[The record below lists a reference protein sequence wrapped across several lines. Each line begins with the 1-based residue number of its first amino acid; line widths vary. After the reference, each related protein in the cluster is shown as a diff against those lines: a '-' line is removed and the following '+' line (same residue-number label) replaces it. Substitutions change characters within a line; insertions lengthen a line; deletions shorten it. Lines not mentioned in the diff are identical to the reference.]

1 MIKHHLLASILLRN
15 YFLLGMV
22 IILVFVVPIFPSKI
36 IDHLFDVFFTLI
48 YLSATL
54 TVEKYRKSFI
64 SIAVILMAL
73 LWISSPEKLPVLDV
87 ISKFLAI
94 LFFCLVVVSFIRMIS
109 RSKEV
114 NAKVILESI
123 NGYLLMG
130 LMFALLVALVMY
142 YNPESFSFPQGI
154 HDGNIP
160 QATFSNYMY
169 FTLVTMSTL
178 GYGDVLPTTPAA
190 RSLATFISISGQLY
204 IAIIIAM
211 LVGKF
216 ASQKK

>member
-1 MIKHHLLASILLRN
+1 MMKHHLLTSILLRN
-15 YFLLGMV
+15 YFLLSMV
-22 IILVFVVPIFPSKI
+22 IILVFLVPIFPAKVT
-36 IDHLFDVFFTLI
+36 DHLFDLFFTLI
-48 YLSATL
+48 YFSATL
-54 TVEKYRKSFI
+54 TIEKYRKSFLT
-64 SIAVILMAL
+64 IAVILMAL
-73 LWISSPEKLPVLDV
+73 LWISTPDNLPVLDV

-94 LFFCLVVVSFIRMIS
+94 LFFCLVVASFIMMIS

-123 NGYLLMG
+123 NGYLLLG
-130 LMFALLVALVMY
+130 LMFTMLVALVMY
-142 YNPESFSFPQGI
+142 FNPESFSFPQGFQ
-154 HDGNIP
+154 DGNIP
-160 QATFSNYMY
+160 QANVSNYIY

-216 ASQKK
+216 ASRKQ